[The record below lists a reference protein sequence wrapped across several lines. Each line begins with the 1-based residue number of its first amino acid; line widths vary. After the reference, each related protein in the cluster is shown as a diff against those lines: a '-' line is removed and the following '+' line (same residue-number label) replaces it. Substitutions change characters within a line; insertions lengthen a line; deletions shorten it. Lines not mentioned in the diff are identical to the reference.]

1 MNSLLKDMTVA
12 AISRTETFA
21 NPNGM
26 IGPGASALGSVIA
39 SILVIVLLL
48 LFGQYLWNNALVPL
62 VSVVKPAKSIFEI
75 LGIAILFS
83 LLAPV

>member
-1 MNSLLKDMTVA
+1 MQAVLSNMTVA
-12 AISRTETFA
+12 AISQTETFA

-26 IGPGASALGSVIA
+26 ISPGASAIGSLVA
-39 SILVIVLLL
+39 AILVFLLLL

-75 LGIAILFS
+75 LGVAILIA
-83 LLAPV
+83 LLFPA

>member
-1 MNSLLKDMTVA
+1 MNSLKDITTAV
-12 AISRTETFA
+12 ISRTETFA

-26 IGPGASALGSVIA
+26 ISPGASALGSIIA
-39 SILVIVLLL
+39 SLLVFVLLL
-48 LFGQYLWNNALVPL
+48 LFGQYLWNHALVPL

>member
-1 MNSLLKDMTVA
+1 MQCAIKNMTTA
-12 AISRTETFA
+12 AISQTETFA

-26 IGPGASALGSVIA
+26 ISPGASAIGSLVA
-39 SILVIVLLL
+39 AILVFLLLL

-75 LGIAILFS
+75 LGVAILIA
-83 LLAPV
+83 LLFPA